1 MMVWIAVTAMS
12 LAAIVAV
19 LYPLLKRRGQE
30 ADYAD
35 YDIEVYKDQFDQVS
49 QDYDRGLLT
58 GEQAQSAKTE
68 ISRRILLADRRRGI
82 VPQSDSNAINRGVA
96 VLLAIAI
103 PAAALGYYAFHGAPD
118 LPGQP
123 FAERPVAPS
132 QTQTASSENATSLES
147 AATTLANR
155 LEKEPGDANG
165 WILLARTYMS
175 INRFQDAADA
185 FGKALE
191 LDTENPDLVSAY
203 GESLFMA
210 AQSVVTPASRAAFQE
225 TLRRKPGDPRA
236 RFYLALADDQAGRR
250 KEALDQWIG
259 LLTESPADAPWVPA
273 VRDRIRITAEA
284 LGLDV
289 AKITP
294 EPQAPDSGPLQAPT
308 KAQMADMVNLPPEER
323 QAMINNMVEG
333 LAQRL
338 KDNPRDFAGWQRLI
352 RAYSVQDRNEDA
364 VSALSEARKHFAAA
378 PFPMQQLAELA
389 RELNLESA
397 AQPAEAPRGPSRE
410 QMAEAQNMAPE
421 DRQAMIEGMVAQ
433 LAERLK
439 ENPDDVAG
447 WTRLAQS
454 YGVLQQP
461 EKAQDA
467 LAQATRVAPE
477 NVDLLILYGRTIRS
491 ANGDKSTTESLAAM
505 RKVLA
510 LAPANMEALW
520 FVGDAEAAAG
530 NKDVAKAMWGKI
542 VPQLPEGSRERA
554 QVQQRIDALEK

>member
-1 MMVWIAVTAMS
+1 
-12 LAAIVAV
+12 
-19 LYPLLKRRGQE
+19 
-30 ADYAD
+30 
-35 YDIEVYKDQFDQVS
+35 
-49 QDYDRGLLT
+49 
-58 GEQAQSAKTE
+58 
-68 ISRRILLADRRRGI
+68 
-82 VPQSDSNAINRGVA
+82 
-96 VLLAIAI
+96 
-103 PAAALGYYAFHGAPD
+103 
-118 LPGQP
+118 
-123 FAERPVAPS
+123 
-132 QTQTASSENATSLES
+132 
-147 AATTLANR
+147 
-155 LEKEPGDANG
+155 
-165 WILLARTYMS
+165 
-175 INRFQDAADA
+175 
-185 FGKALE
+185 
-191 LDTENPDLVSAY
+191 
-203 GESLFMA
+203 
-210 AQSVVTPASRAAFQE
+210 
-225 TLRRKPGDPRA
+225 
-236 RFYLALADDQAGRR
+236 
-250 KEALDQWIG
+250 
-259 LLTESPADAPWVPA
+259 
-273 VRDRIRITAEA
+273 
-284 LGLDV
+284 
-289 AKITP
+289 
-294 EPQAPDSGPLQAPT
+294 
-308 KAQMADMVNLPPEER
+308 
-323 QAMINNMVEG
+323 
-333 LAQRL
+333 
-338 KDNPRDFAGWQRLI
+338 
-352 RAYSVQDRNEDA
+352 
-364 VSALSEARKHFAAA
+364 
-378 PFPMQQLAELA
+378 MQQLAELA

>member
-210 AQSVVTPASRAAFQE
+210 AQSVVNTGESGGIPGNPA
-225 TLRRKPGDPRA
+225 
-236 RFYLALADDQAGRR
+236 
-250 KEALDQWIG
+250 
-259 LLTESPADAPWVPA
+259 
-273 VRDRIRITAEA
+273 
-284 LGLDV
+284 
-289 AKITP
+289 
-294 EPQAPDSGPLQAPT
+294 PQ
-308 KAQMADMVNLPPEER
+308 
-323 QAMINNMVEG
+323 
-333 LAQRL
+333 
-338 KDNPRDFAGWQRLI
+338 
-352 RAYSVQDRNEDA
+352 
-364 VSALSEARKHFAAA
+364 
-378 PFPMQQLAELA
+378 
-389 RELNLESA
+389 
-397 AQPAEAPRGPSRE
+397 
-410 QMAEAQNMAPE
+410 
-421 DRQAMIEGMVAQ
+421 
-433 LAERLK
+433 
-439 ENPDDVAG
+439 
-447 WTRLAQS
+447 TR
-454 YGVLQQP
+454 
-461 EKAQDA
+461 
-467 LAQATRVAPE
+467 
-477 NVDLLILYGRTIRS
+477 
-491 ANGDKSTTESLAAM
+491 
-505 RKVLA
+505 
-510 LAPANMEALW
+510 
-520 FVGDAEAAAG
+520 
-530 NKDVAKAMWGKI
+530 
-542 VPQLPEGSRERA
+542 
-554 QVQQRIDALEK
+554 